1 MSTHDINSEE
11 GHSVE
16 SVRYHKLLS
25 VLDRSLSSVVDTFK
39 LEALQKVFPDLAR
52 EIPEKLADSHEQI
65 SSYIRNSAH
74 SDFQAIIMQYEMS
87 EKLSALDKLVKEAAE
102 RKLNSD
108 EKPIPSLTP
117 ESINRSRS
125 TAIKRAELARLQAK
139 LALVKNENMKRLG
152 ELREQRSILS
162 VEHETLEKSVSL
174 VSSLA
179 SPTATSD

>member
-1 MSTHDINSEE
+1 MSTHNTSSEE
-11 GHSVE
+11 ALSVE

-39 LEALQKVFPDLAR
+39 LEVLQEVFSDLAR

-74 SDFQAIIMQYEMS
+74 SDFQAIIMQYEMG

-102 RKLNSD
+102 RKMHSE
-108 EKPIPSLTP
+108 EKPIPSFTP

-125 TAIKRAELARLQAK
+125 TAIKRAELARLQEK
-139 LALVKNENMKRLG
+139 LALVKKENMQQLV

-162 VEHETLEKSVSL
+162 AEHEGLERSISL
-174 VSSLA
+174 VNSLE
-179 SPTATSD
+179 S